1 MIDLNREI
9 SILQSRAAAPSI
21 NQLRDVIGRLAATIE
36 EENHVLAERRE
47 LSLDPLIYK
56 KSQLLLELMRAQKS
70 CSPDF
75 IKLNLGTEIR
85 QLKSLMDANQQLLSV
100 HLAAARDVSNTIL
113 DVLRHNE
120 SDGTYAG
127 TAHMGRGIQ

>member
-1 MIDLNREI
+1 MMDLNREI
-9 SILQSRAAAPSI
+9 SMLQAKTAAPSL
-21 NQLRDVIGRLAATIE
+21 NQLRDVIGRLVATIE

-70 CSPDF
+70 VNPDF
-75 IKLNLGTEIR
+75 IRLNLAGEIR
-85 QLKSLMDANQQLLSV
+85 QLKYLMDANQQMLSV

-127 TAHMGRGIQ
+127 TAQMGRGIQ

>member
-9 SILQSRAAAPSI
+9 SILQAKTAAPSI
-21 NQLRDVIGRLAATIE
+21 NQLRDVIGRLVATIE

-75 IKLNLGTEIR
+75 IRLNLGTEIR

>member
-1 MIDLNREI
+1 MMDLNREI
-9 SILQSRAAAPSI
+9 SILQSKAAAPSI

-75 IKLNLGTEIR
+75 IRLNLGKEIR

>member
-1 MIDLNREI
+1 MMDLNHEI
-9 SILQSRAAAPSI
+9 SILQPKNISPNI
-21 NQLRDVIGRLAATIE
+21 NQLRDVIGRLVATIE
-36 EENHVLAERRE
+36 EENYVLAERRE
-47 LSLDPLIYK
+47 LSLDGLIYK

-70 CSPDF
+70 CSPEF
-75 IKLNLGTEIR
+75 IKLNLGKEIR
-85 QLKSLMDANQQLLSV
+85 QLRSLMEANQQLLSV

>member
-9 SILQSRAAAPSI
+9 SILQAKTASPGI
-21 NQLRDVIGRLAATIE
+21 NQLRDVIGRLAAMIE

-75 IKLNLGTEIR
+75 IKLNLGTEIH

>member
-1 MIDLNREI
+1 MMDLNREI
-9 SILQSRAAAPSI
+9 SILQSKAALPSI

-36 EENHVLAERRE
+36 EENYVLAERRE
-47 LSLDPLIYK
+47 LSLDGLIYK

-75 IKLNLGTEIR
+75 IRLNLRTEIR
-85 QLKSLMDANQQLLSV
+85 QLRSLMEANQQLISV

>member
-9 SILQSRAAAPSI
+9 SILQSRAAPPNI
-21 NQLRDVIGRLAATIE
+21 NQLRDVISRLAATIE
-36 EENHVLAERRE
+36 EENYILAERRE
-47 LSLDPLIYK
+47 LSLDGLIYK

-70 CSPDF
+70 CNPDL
-75 IKLNLGTEIR
+75 IKFNLGPEIC
-85 QLKSLMDANQQLLSV
+85 QLKALMDVNQQALSV

-127 TAHMGRGIQ
+127 AAYRGRGLQ

>member
-9 SILQSRAAAPSI
+9 SILQSRAAPPNI

-36 EENHVLAERRE
+36 EENYILAERRE
-47 LSLDPLIYK
+47 LSLDGLIYK

-70 CSPDF
+70 CNLDL
-75 IKLNLGTEIR
+75 IKFNLGKEIR
-85 QLKSLMDANQQLLSV
+85 QLKSLMDVNQQALSV
-100 HLAAARDVSNTIL
+100 HLAAAREVSNTIL

-127 TAHMGRGIQ
+127 AAYRGRGLQ

>member
-1 MIDLNREI
+1 MIDLNLEI
-9 SILQSRAAAPSI
+9 SILQSRTALPSI
-21 NQLRDVIGRLAATIE
+21 NQLRDVIRRLAASIV
-36 EENHVLAERRE
+36 EENAPSAEHRE
-47 LSLDPLIYK
+47 MSLDPLIYK

-75 IKLNLGTEIR
+75 IRLNLETEIR

-100 HLAAARDVSNTIL
+100 HLAAAREVSNTIL
-113 DVLRHNE
+113 DVLRHSE

>member
-9 SILQSRAAAPSI
+9 SMLQAKTAAPSI
-21 NQLRDVIGRLAATIE
+21 NQLRDVIGRLVATIE

-70 CSPDF
+70 VNPDF
-75 IKLNLGTEIR
+75 IRLNLAGEIR
-85 QLKSLMDANQQLLSV
+85 QLKSLMDANQQMLSV

-127 TAHMGRGIQ
+127 TAQMGRGIQ

>member
-1 MIDLNREI
+1 MIDLNRGI
-9 SILQSRAAAPSI
+9 SIVQSGATSPGI

-36 EENHVLAERRE
+36 EENYILAERRE
-47 LSLDPLIYK
+47 LSLDALIYK

-70 CSPDF
+70 CSPEF
-75 IKLNLGTEIR
+75 IKFNLGKEIR
-85 QLKSLMDANQQLLSV
+85 QLRSLMEVNQQLLSV

-127 TAHMGRGIQ
+127 TAQLGRGIQ

>member
-1 MIDLNREI
+1 MMDLNREI
-9 SILQSRAAAPSI
+9 SMLQAKTAAPSI
-21 NQLRDVIGRLAATIE
+21 NQLRDVIGRLVATIE

-70 CSPDF
+70 VNPDF
-75 IKLNLGTEIR
+75 IRLNLGGEIR

-127 TAHMGRGIQ
+127 TAQMGRGIQ

>member
-9 SILQSRAAAPSI
+9 SMLQAKTAAPSI
-21 NQLRDVIGRLAATIE
+21 NQLRDVIGRLVATIE

-70 CSPDF
+70 VNPDF
-75 IKLNLGTEIR
+75 IKVNLAGEIR
-85 QLKSLMDANQQLLSV
+85 QLKSLMDANQQMLSV

>member
-9 SILQSRAAAPSI
+9 AILQSRAAPPNIS
-21 NQLRDVIGRLAATIE
+21 QLRDVIGRLVATIE
-36 EENHVLAERRE
+36 EENHILAERRE

-70 CSPDF
+70 CNPDL
-75 IKLNLGTEIR
+75 IKFNLGTEIR
-85 QLKSLMDANQQLLSV
+85 QLKSLMDVNQQALSV
-100 HLAAARDVSNTIL
+100 HLAAAREVSNTIL

-127 TAHMGRGIQ
+127 AAYRGRGLQ

>member
-1 MIDLNREI
+1 MMDLNREI
-9 SILQSRAAAPSI
+9 SILQAKAASPSI
-21 NQLRDVIGRLAATIE
+21 NQLRDVIGRLASTIE

>member
-1 MIDLNREI
+1 MMDLNHEI
-9 SILQSRAAAPSI
+9 SILQPKNISPNI
-21 NQLRDVIGRLAATIE
+21 NQLRDVIGRLVATIE
-36 EENHVLAERRE
+36 EENYVLAERRE
-47 LSLDPLIYK
+47 LSIDGLIYK

-70 CSPDF
+70 CSPEF
-75 IKLNLGTEIR
+75 VKLNLGTEIR
-85 QLKSLMDANQQLLSV
+85 QLKSLMDANQQMLSV

-127 TAHMGRGIQ
+127 TAQMGRGIQ